1 MSSVHRFAVLGT
13 TLELLQGDVTKQDTD
28 AIGNAA
34 NALLVGGGG
43 VDGAIHRAAG
53 PRLMDALRA
62 IKKTLP
68 GGALR
73 TGGAVITPGFDLRA
87 KHVVH
92 CVGPIHAREGNE
104 APELLASCSREALR
118 LVREASLSSIAFPSV
133 STGVYGYPVRDA
145 ARVAVGAVATELR
158 EFKTP
163 SLVRFCL
170 FDAATL
176 DAYVDAAIEHSLEKL
191 A

>member
-1 MSSVHRFAVLGT
+1 MSVRSFTLAST
-13 TLELLQGDVTKQDTD
+13 SLELLRGDVTQQDTD

-34 NALLVGGGG
+34 NAMLVGGGG

-53 PRLMDALRA
+53 PKLMDALRA

-68 GGALR
+68 GGALK
-73 TGGAVITPGFDLRA
+73 TGGAVITPGFHLRA

-92 CVGPIHAREGNE
+92 CVGPIFAREGAD
-104 APELLASCSREALR
+104 APELLASCYREALR
-118 LVREASLSSIAFPSV
+118 LVREASLASIAFPSI

-145 ARVAVGAVATELR
+145 ANVALAAVASELR

-163 SLVRFCL
+163 ALVRFVL
-170 FDAATL
+170 FDEPTL
-176 DAYVDAAIEHSLEKL
+176 QAYVDAATGLL
-191 A
+191 